1 MPQFSFGQTEAV
13 LASLNRIASDKRVAF
28 GARLKHLQR
37 QGIASEGANPGRG
50 RSATYNFNELMKMVL
65 GVELLQ
71 TGFPP
76 LLAAKLVSGSW
87 SMLEYPIYSATLSDE
102 EMDEWM
108 EMPFG
113 PTTREWL
120 WVLNPE
126 VLRDLSDVG
135 LGEWDHME
143 AISPVPLEEVQFHI
157 QTGASV
163 GVFGESWRTLV
174 LNGTAITKAVI
185 QIVEGFGYA
194 TTAELRDDL
203 RQSQSQVSRTAREFF
218 EVMNGPADVD
228 AANRDQAA
236 RQAEKALHD
245 ATTRSRFYPAD
256 KVAERHAKKAIE
268 FMSPAMIARLQ
279 RGEFAGSD
287 IADIRAQTEFLR
299 AGLLAP
305 IMKDGEI
312 GFELTGIGKA
322 ATELVRDIEVPADAI
337 AADRETVAKEI
348 ADQVQERV
356 DALLAADPDYPE
368 EEALKVA
375 AHGGPI
381 VPFDEAQRRKAR
393 YEKALAF
400 RRREQAIELFEGLSD
415 ATKKALVEVTDAKE
429 GETVA
434 FPDEA
439 VLRELVESGAV
450 EVTGEG
456 STLALNFTET
466 GRGVAKI
473 ARERKGDGDV
483 Y

>member
-1 MPQFSFGQTEAV
+1 MPQFTFGQVEAI

-76 LLAAKLVSGSW
+76 QLAARLVTGSW
-87 SMLEYPIYSATLSDE
+87 SLLEYPIYTATLSDE

-126 VLRDLSDVG
+126 VLRDLSDGG
-135 LGEWDHME
+135 LGEFDHME

-157 QTGASV
+157 STGATV
-163 GVFGESWRTLV
+163 GIFGESWRTLV

-185 QIVEGFGYA
+185 EAVEGFGYA

-203 RQSQSQVSRTAREFF
+203 KESQGQMSRTAREFF
-218 EVMNGPADVD
+218 DGMNGPADVD
-228 AANRDQAA
+228 KANRDQAA
-236 RQAEKALHD
+236 RQAEIALKD
-245 ATTRSRFYPAD
+245 ATTRGRFYPTA
-256 KVAERHAKKAIE
+256 KVAERNAQRAIA

-279 RGEFAGSD
+279 QGLFEGGH
-287 IADIRAQTEFLR
+287 IADIRAQTECLR
-299 AGLLAP
+299 TGILSP
-305 IMKDGEI
+305 VVKDGELS
-312 GFELTGIGKA
+312 FELTGIGKA
-322 ATELVRDIEVPADAI
+322 AQKLVAEIEVPADAI
-337 AADRETVAKEI
+337 EVDRAAAAKEI
-348 ADQVQERV
+348 DDQIRARF
-356 DALLAADPDYPE
+356 DALLAADPNYPE
-368 EEALKVA
+368 DDALNVA

-381 VPFDEAQRRKAR
+381 VPFGEAQRRKGRFA
-393 YEKALAF
+393 KWLAV
-400 RRREQAIELFEGLSD
+400 RQRERAIELYEGLSGP
-415 ATKKALVEVTDAKE
+415 AKKALVDVTEREEGKE
-429 GETVA
+429 FEM
-434 FPDEA
+434 PDEA
-439 VLRELVESGAV
+439 ALDELIEAGALLLDDAPES
-450 EVTGEG
+450 
-456 STLALNFTET
+456 LAFHISEA
-466 GRGVAKI
+466 GQRAAEI